1 VFLIVHHAL
10 ESNLS
15 LRTSVGDGRDKT
27 ATGGGVLGCNE
38 RASGE
43 ENDV

>member
-1 VFLIVHHAL
+1 MPSLERHH
-10 ESNLS
+10 SS
-15 LRTSVGDGRDKT
+15 LTSVGDGREKT

>member
-1 VFLIVHHAL
+1 MPSL
-10 ESNLS
+10 EGYHS
-15 LRTSVGDGRDKT
+15 LRTSVGDGREKT